1 MASLSDGTIGSTPY
15 YPELLPWPS
24 PDSDPEAQLTKLS
37 GPLHHFW
44 VVDRGPRPNVVLNL
58 CIEHRLSFI
67 SLHTL
72 LPMGGMGQLHG
83 QAER

>member
-44 VVDRGPRPNVVLNL
+44 VVDRGPRPNVVLSL
-58 CIEHRLSFI
+58 CIEHRLFFI